1 MPIRHPQVLAVE
13 VFNDASVAVGLLA
26 TLNDDEVVTDSSWR
40 CSAVFSEHWTSVDF
54 DDAAWQA
61 ATEIG
66 KMNEGR
72 FSNYSVHVLSF
83 CFCTY
88 IIYACRVQLKV
99 EKGQ

>member
-54 DDAAWQA
+54 DDAAWQP
-61 ATEIG
+61 ATEIQG
-66 KMNEGR
+66 L
-72 FSNYSVHVLSF
+72 VHMKLTLHTFGCVSF
-83 CFCTY
+83 
-88 IIYACRVQLKV
+88 
-99 EKGQ
+99 